1 MAFAMAGVPTV
12 LPHETFVVSM
22 NWGTFEGANGVALNA
37 AVRLDNHV
45 QINGGFAY
53 GPDQRI
59 GGGRVGLRVGW

>member
-1 MAFAMAGVPTV
+1 MTAWPPSFTC
-12 LPHETFVVSM
+12 
-22 NWGTFEGANGVALNA
+22 FEGANGVALNA